1 MANIEKCPTC
11 NVELE
16 IEDSAYDQPIK
27 CPNCGQEIM
36 IQKPVVVTG
45 PVKVHRKP
53 LAPPAP
59 QGLPAVVVVKGMDIS
74 FLDVFRLVWKF
85 LAASFLFGLI
95 GALFALIV
103 RYIASSLQ

>member
-1 MANIEKCPTC
+1 
-11 NVELE
+11 
-16 IEDSAYDQPIK
+16 
-27 CPNCGQEIM
+27 
-36 IQKPVVVTG
+36 
-45 PVKVHRKP
+45 
-53 LAPPAP
+53 
-59 QGLPAVVVVKGMDIS
+59 VVVVKGMDIS